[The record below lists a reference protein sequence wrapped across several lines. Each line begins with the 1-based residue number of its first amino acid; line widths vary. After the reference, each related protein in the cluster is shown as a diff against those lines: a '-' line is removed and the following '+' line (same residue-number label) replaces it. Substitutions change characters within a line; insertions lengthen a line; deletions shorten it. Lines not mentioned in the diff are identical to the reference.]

1 MDRKKQIGLGV
12 LILLIIIGAIV
23 GFKILS
29 ENKNGEVDLS
39 KLTTVYVATGG
50 GKEDFLAD
58 EDIVRIMQQRYGL
71 NVVYDSWSNG
81 KLIKNEL
88 VREDGTKY
96 DLMFTSD
103 QRFYDYYK
111 LAPDASK
118 GEAKRNSVLNGGLIL
133 NTPIVIYSWDTVVDA
148 LIKEN
153 IVTLKEG
160 VYYITDMN
168 KLIDYILQGKTWK
181 DIGLDMLYGSINIDS
196 TDPVTSSP
204 GATYYGLLLS
214 IMCQENVTEE
224 NMRENLPKLKEF
236 YTKSGYM
243 NNTPAD
249 LFEMYLK
256 TGVGG
261 KPMIVDYE
269 KSMIE
274 FANSNPDG
282 WNQVKDK
289 VRILYPVP
297 TIWNSHCIAS
307 FDDVGNQYY
316 KAYEDKEISQIAWS
330 KYGFRT
336 GVTGGNYD
344 VKSVGISGIPQ
355 SIDSTVSS
363 LRMNMYEELI
373 DYLK

>member
-29 ENKNGEVDLS
+29 EKKNGEVDLS

-133 NTPIVIYSWDTVVDA
+133 NTPI
-148 LIKEN
+148 LN
-153 IVTLKEG
+153 L
-160 VYYITDMN
+160 
-168 KLIDYILQGKTWK
+168 KLIIPS
-181 DIGLDMLYGSINIDS
+181 SI
-196 TDPVTSSP
+196 
-204 GATYYGLLLS
+204 
-214 IMCQENVTEE
+214 
-224 NMRENLPKLKEF
+224 
-236 YTKSGYM
+236 
-243 NNTPAD
+243 
-249 LFEMYLK
+249 
-256 TGVGG
+256 
-261 KPMIVDYE
+261 
-269 KSMIE
+269 IE
-274 FANSNPDG
+274 F
-282 WNQVKDK
+282 
-289 VRILYPVP
+289 
-297 TIWNSHCIAS
+297 TI
-307 FDDVGNQYY
+307 QYL
-316 KAYEDKEISQIAWS
+316 AIE
-330 KYGFRT
+330 R
-336 GVTGGNYD
+336 
-344 VKSVGISGIPQ
+344 
-355 SIDSTVSS
+355 
-363 LRMNMYEELI
+363 
-373 DYLK
+373 YL

>member
-29 ENKNGEVDLS
+29 EKKNGEVDLS

-133 NTPIVIYSWDTVVDA
+133 NTPIVIYSWDSVVDA

-153 IVTLKEG
+153 IVTQKEG

-181 DIGLDMLYGSINIDS
+181 DIGLDMLYGSINIDY

-214 IMCQENVTEE
+214 IMCQGNVTEE